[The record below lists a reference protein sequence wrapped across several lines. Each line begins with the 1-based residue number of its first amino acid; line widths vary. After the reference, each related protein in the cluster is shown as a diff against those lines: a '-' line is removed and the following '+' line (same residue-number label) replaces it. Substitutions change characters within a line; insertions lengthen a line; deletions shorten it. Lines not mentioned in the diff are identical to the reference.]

1 MARSSSGTAGII
13 VACALAGLVAA
24 APLAMAGQRNTANV
38 ADLRFARLEQWLKA
52 VMRHQPGEA
61 DEAARLVASWSD
73 ADVRTL
79 RIDINVVEQ
88 IMRAPGSAG
97 PVFEFTIPGQAKPTL
112 TRYVGDQ
119 YRRMAD
125 LACAAGGYVVGSSAV
140 PRNLAGMCYELKAT
154 DALDADLRRLAVAV
168 DDARIHG
175 DHDNYILRRGALLHA
190 DIAMLVLRPGEAHTT
205 DGAGTLDAGVTLAI
219 SDGEGTPDVRPIAIH
234 WAVARML
241 LDNVVPPGAAAVAPG
256 HDDMVRQWYRA
267 TATWMQRAQQYQ
279 TEHLSHARALFPQDA
294 DILFLSGWAHETYAG
309 PAIQSAVQSASL
321 PAGVVLDVASDRNEL
336 RAAERF
342 FRGALAA
349 RPAFGEAH
357 LRLGRVLV
365 LRGRAA
371 DAVVELQQA
380 IASLQ
385 DERLLYYAELFS
397 GAAQEAMGQ
406 FDLARTSYEKAV
418 KLSAAAQSPRL
429 ALSALARRVGDRA
442 GALRALQDVFELP
455 EGSAQR
461 DEPWWSYFAAQARNA
476 DILLDELRKPFLEHS
491 Q

>member
-1 MARSSSGTAGII
+1 
-13 VACALAGLVAA
+13 
-24 APLAMAGQRNTANV
+24 
-38 ADLRFARLEQWLKA
+38 
-52 VMRHQPGEA
+52 MRHQPGEA
-61 DEAARLVASWSD
+61 DEAVRLVASWSD

-88 IMRAPGSAG
+88 IMRGPGSAG
-97 PVFEFTIPGQAKPTL
+97 PVFEFTIPGQSKPTL

-125 LACAAGGYVVGSSAV
+125 LACAAGGYVVGSTAV
-140 PRNLAGMCYELKAT
+140 PRNLAGMCFEIKAT
-154 DALDADLRRLAVAV
+154 DALDADLRRLAVAS
-168 DDARIHG
+168 DDARIRG

-190 DIAMLVLRPGEAHTT
+190 DIAMLVLRPGEPHTA
-205 DGAGTLDAGVTLAI
+205 DGTGAPDAGVTLAI

-241 LDNVVPPGAAAVAPG
+241 LDDVVPPGAVTVAPG

-267 TATWMQRAQQYQ
+267 TATWMQQAQQYQ
-279 TEHLSHARALFPQDA
+279 TEHLNHARALFAQDA

-336 RAAERF
+336 RAAEGF

-357 LRLGRVLV
+357 LRLGRVLL
-365 LRGRAA
+365 LRGRAG

-380 IASLQ
+380 TAP
-385 DERLLYYAELFS
+385 A
-397 GAAQEAMGQ
+397 GCAAP
-406 FDLARTSYEKAV
+406 V
-418 KLSAAAQSPRL
+418 
-429 ALSALARRVGDRA
+429 
-442 GALRALQDVFELP
+442 LRATVP
-455 EGSAQR
+455 GRGAGGNGPVRSCARVIREGRSAEPSRAVAAIGLKCACAARGRSRRRAPRAAGRVRVAGGPGGQR
-461 DEPWWSYFAAQARNA
+461 RA
-476 DILLDELRKPFLEHS
+476 
-491 Q
+491 

>member
-1 MARSSSGTAGII
+1 MY
-13 VACALAGLVAA
+13 
-24 APLAMAGQRNTANV
+24 
-38 ADLRFARLEQWLKA
+38 
-52 VMRHQPGEA
+52 HQPGEV

-79 RIDINVVEQ
+79 RIDINVVVQ

-97 PVFEFTIPGQAKPTL
+97 PVFEFLVPGQPKPTL

-119 YRRMAD
+119 FRRMAD

-154 DALDADLRRLAVAV
+154 DALDADLRRLAAAAG
-168 DDARIHG
+168 DARIRG

-190 DIAMLVLRPGEAHTT
+190 DIAMLVLRPGEPHTP
-205 DGAGTLDAGVTLAI
+205 DGTGAPDAGVTLAI
-219 SDGEGTPDVRPIAIH
+219 SDGEGVVDLRPLGIH

-241 LDNVVPPGAAAVAPG
+241 LDNVVPPGAAATVAPG

-267 TATWMQRAQQYQ
+267 TATWMQHAQMYQ
-279 TEHLSHARALFPQDA
+279 TEHLSHARALFPRDA
-294 DILFLSGWAHETYAG
+294 DILFLSGCERETYAG
-309 PAIQSAVQSASL
+309 PAIQSAVRSASL
-321 PAGVVLDVASDRNEL
+321 PSGVMLDVASDQGEL
-336 RAAERF
+336 REAEAF

-349 RPAFGEAH
+349 RRDFGEAH
-357 LRLGRVLV
+357 LHLGRVLL

-380 IASLQ
+380 AESLA
-385 DERLLYYAELFS
+385 DARLLYYAQLFL
-397 GAAQEAMGQ
+397 GAAQEAAGK
-406 FDLARTSYEKAV
+406 FDLARASYERAAQ
-418 KLSAAAQSPRL
+418 LSPGAQSPRL

-455 EGSAQR
+455 GGNAKR
-461 DEPWWSYFAAQARNA
+461 DEPWWSYFVAQARDA
-476 DILLDELRKPFLEHS
+476 DALLDELRKPFLEHG